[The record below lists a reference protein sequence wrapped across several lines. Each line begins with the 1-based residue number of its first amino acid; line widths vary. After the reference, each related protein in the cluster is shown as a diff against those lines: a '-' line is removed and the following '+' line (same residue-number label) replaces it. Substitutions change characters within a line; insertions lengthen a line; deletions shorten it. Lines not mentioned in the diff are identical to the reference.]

1 MSRLLTLALVLA
13 AATALAKP
21 RIAVMPF
28 TGPKASKVKLQVSK
42 KLCAKFT
49 CITPKKGSPPS
60 VDAVV
65 VGTVTKKEV
74 ELKVY
79 VDEDTEPATLSL
91 KLGAGGKI
99 SPKVLARAPSVVKD
113 ALANV
118 EEDTGEE
125 AEDASGATGAQP

>member
-1 MSRLLTLALVLA
+1 MSRLLTLAVLLA
-13 AATALAKP
+13 AATAIAKP

-28 TGPKASKVKLQVSK
+28 TGPKASKVKLQVAK

-49 CITPKKGSPPS
+49 CITPKKGSNAA

-79 VDEDTEPATLSL
+79 IDEETEPVSLSL
-91 KLGAGGKI
+91 KVGAGGKL
-99 SPKVLARAPSVVKD
+99 SKKALAQAPSVVDD
-113 ALANV
+113 ALKDFEDDPSTA
-118 EEDTGEE
+118 EEGGG
-125 AEDASGATGAQP
+125 AGASP

>member
-1 MSRLLTLALVLA
+1 MSRLLTLSILLA
-13 AATALAKP
+13 ASVALARP

-49 CITPKKGSPPS
+49 CITPKKGSPAS

-79 VDEDTEPATLSL
+79 IDEDTEPVTLSL
-91 KLGAGGKI
+91 KLGAGGKM
-99 SPKVLARAPSVVKD
+99 SPKVLAQAPAAVKD
-113 ALANV
+113 ALKSA
-118 EEDTGEE
+118 GEE
-125 AEDASGATGAQP
+125 TEDAGGVSGAQP

>member
-1 MSRLLTLALVLA
+1 MSRLLTLAIFLA
-13 AATALAKP
+13 AATAIAKP

-49 CITPKKGSPPS
+49 CITPKRGSPAS

-65 VGTVTKKEV
+65 VGKVTRKEV

-79 VDEDTEPATLSL
+79 VDEDIEPYTVSL
-91 KLGAGGKI
+91 KVGSGGKMT
-99 SPKVLARAPSVVKD
+99 PKVLAQAPSVVKD
-113 ALANV
+113 ALMSA
-118 EEDTGEE
+118 EEDNGGDE
-125 AEDASGATGAQP
+125 SGMTGAQP

>member
-1 MSRLLTLALVLA
+1 MSRLLTLAILLA
-13 AATALAKP
+13 AATAIAKP

-28 TGPKASKVKLQVSK
+28 TGPKASKVKLQVTK
-42 KLCAKFT
+42 KLCAKYT
-49 CITPKKGSPPS
+49 CITPKKGTPAS

-65 VGTVTKKEV
+65 VGTVTKKDV

-79 VDEDTEPATLSL
+79 IDEDTEPVTLSL

-99 SPKVLARAPSVVKD
+99 NPRILAKAPSVVKD

-118 EEDTGEE
+118 EEDTGDEE
-125 AEDASGATGAQP
+125 GGVSGAQP